1 MNLKPVLLAM
11 GGLLVLTGCG
21 QEPALIVRPSAP
33 PATVQQVAE
42 RPVIDMTAK
51 LRQTTVQSL
60 LEAEGIKRFSNGK
73 CVSRWRRYCTSYEGM
88 RRGTIEGVIALK
100 RASGCK
106 IRVSGGTETGHSKSK
121 FSHGNGYKADVM
133 PTKCVDAYIRK
144 NMRQVGKR
152 SDGTK
157 LYRARSGPLYAD
169 EHGTHWDILFAPS
182 WCIKRIIRHARCG

>member
-1 MNLKPVLLAM
+1 MSLKPVLLSM

-21 QEPALIVRPSAP
+21 QEPALVVRPSAP

-42 RPVIDMTAK
+42 RPVDMTAK
-51 LRQTTVQSL
+51 LRQTTVQSM

-100 RASGCK
+100 RASKCK
-106 IRVSGGTETGHSKSK
+106 IRVSGGTETGHEKRK
-121 FSHGNGYKADVM
+121 FSHWNGYKADVM
-133 PTKCVDAYIRK
+133 PTKCVDAYIHTH
-144 NMRQVGKR
+144 MRQVGKR
-152 SDGTK
+152 RGGSK

-169 EHGTHWDILFAPS
+169 EHGTHWDILFAPD
-182 WCIKRIIRHARCG
+182 WCIKRIIRHAHCG